1 MATWNAHCRI
11 PDGIYVTLEQHVTRS
26 KERALALVSVGR
38 LREAV
43 ASMMMDMRKHPNCE
57 VPHEI
62 HARSASMPPGLA
74 MSPWCGP
81 TSRVLIDAPLIQK
94 RLSRRR
100 GARQMR
106 GLNAAPCRVLLCSSE
121 IGAPGRSDVRQRPGF
136 FQFM

>member
-11 PDGIYVTLEQHVTRS
+11 PDGIYVTREQHVTRS

-62 HARSASMPPGLA
+62 HAIGIYAA
-74 MSPWCGP
+74 
-81 TSRVLIDAPLIQK
+81 
-94 RLSRRR
+94 
-100 GARQMR
+100 GA
-106 GLNAAPCRVLLCSSE
+106 G
-121 IGAPGRSDVRQRPGF
+121 DVAVVRAYVEDF
-136 FQFM
+136 N